1 MLQISPLLQSIILFA
16 TAPWSPP
23 HRAHALRVLGLLV
36 HAHTDNQNL
45 LMQVSRRGCHPHVVV
60 QHATCN
66 THHATRTMGVCST
79 CNTQHGRVFM
89 HAQQRQGSLHHTPC
103 NAMQCSA
110 VQCALQVGML
120 CCAVL
125 CCAVQAG
132 LPQGVAALPVL
143 LQFALAGADCDE
155 RSGAEFLFR

>member
-1 MLQISPLLQSIILFA
+1 
-16 TAPWSPP
+16 
-23 HRAHALRVLGLLV
+23 
-36 HAHTDNQNL
+36 
-45 LMQVSRRGCHPHVVV
+45 
-60 QHATCN
+60 
-66 THHATRTMGVCST
+66 
-79 CNTQHGRVFM
+79 
-89 HAQQRQGSLHHTPC
+89 
-103 NAMQCSA
+103 MQCSA

>member
-1 MLQISPLLQSIILFA
+1 MQN
-16 TAPWSPP
+16 AP
-23 HRAHALRVLGLLV
+23 
-36 HAHTDNQNL
+36 
-45 LMQVSRRGCHPHVVV
+45 
-60 QHATCN
+60 CN
-66 THHATRTMGVCST
+66 THH
-79 CNTQHGRVFM
+79 GRVFNM
-89 HAQQRQGSLHHTPC
+89 QHATWACFYARQPAPHTV
-103 NAMQCSA
+103 QCSA